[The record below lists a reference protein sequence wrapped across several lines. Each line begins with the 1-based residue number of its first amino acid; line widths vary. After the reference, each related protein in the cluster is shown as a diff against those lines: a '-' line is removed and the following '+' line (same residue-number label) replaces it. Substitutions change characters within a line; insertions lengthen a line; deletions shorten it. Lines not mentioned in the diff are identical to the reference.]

1 MQSNEPMCYITYAVP
16 AKLMPELS
24 LGELSAP
31 IRVEAKETTEEDSPA
46 LYPPGFMPDW
56 FLRGSFPE
64 DDFED

>member
-1 MQSNEPMCYITYAVP
+1 MQTGEPMCYITYAVP

-31 IRVEAKETTEEDSPA
+31 IATESRKPEEESPA